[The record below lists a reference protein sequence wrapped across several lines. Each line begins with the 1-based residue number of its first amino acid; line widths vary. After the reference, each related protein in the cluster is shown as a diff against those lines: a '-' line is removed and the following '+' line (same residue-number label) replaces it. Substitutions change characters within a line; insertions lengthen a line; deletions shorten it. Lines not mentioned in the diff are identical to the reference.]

1 MQGGQR
7 SVIWLKLSQPCLHH
21 PHVLSTTFS
30 WQPLSLF
37 SLWIILLT
45 WLILT
50 LFCCSVKQLSVFV
63 VFGYPWLLCKSLFLH
78 NLGQQCWW
86 DIQPLDHS
94 FSPIPPPFILPLI
107 NQCDRYLVPL
117 AWGLMAGGRGFSSHG
132 GITLFRGWLWQ
143 RCKSLDVLD
152 THLHLVTQL
161 LKAGKWEQG
170 SCILPPTSTCYCS
183 TFPTFVLMAAACIY
197 TP

>member
-21 PHVLSTTFS
+21 LHVLSTTFS

-50 LFCCSVKQLSVFV
+50 VFCCSVKQFSFFV

-94 FSPIPPPFILPLI
+94 FTPIPPPFILPLI

-152 THLHLVTQL
+152 TQLHLVTQL

-170 SCILPPTSTCYCS
+170 SCICLQHPPVTAVHSQLL
-183 TFPTFVLMAAACIY
+183 F
-197 TP
+197 